1 VIIPIVVSLFMQCP
15 ALSHL
20 YARCSRFLF
29 SELNIYP
36 KPLEYVFMGLRAGI
50 YGGSGY
56 AGAELV
62 RLLAGH
68 PEVGAL
74 GVSSRGY
81 AGRGISEVYPQLAV
95 EGAYVE
101 PEEIDASS
109 LDAAFVAYGHGE
121 SAEAVKGLLEAGA
134 RLVVDLSAD
143 FRLSDVGVYEEWY
156 GEHPAPA
163 LLGEAHYGLPEVFG
177 APGGRLVANPG
188 CYPTAAILALA
199 PVVRRVA
206 VRSVTVNALSGVS
219 GAGAK
224 PSVKT
229 HFVTVNESVS
239 AYGIS
244 NGSPRHRHTPEI
256 EMMLR
261 RVGKTPEVTFVPHL
275 LPISRGEL
283 ETIVVELEE
292 PEELPEAGDVLGWY
306 AEDYEGW
313 GFVEARVEPPHIS
326 HVANTNRARLSAAVD
341 PRAGKLLLFAAVDNL
356 LKGAAGAAVQ
366 NMNLA
371 LGYPEDLGLEH
382 LK

>member
-1 VIIPIVVSLFMQCP
+1 
-15 ALSHL
+15 
-20 YARCSRFLF
+20 
-29 SELNIYP
+29 
-36 KPLEYVFMGLRAGI
+36 
-50 YGGSGY
+50 
-56 AGAELV
+56 
-62 RLLAGH
+62 
-68 PEVGAL
+68 VG
-74 GVSSRGY
+74 
-81 AGRGISEVYPQLAV
+81 
-95 EGAYVE
+95 

-109 LDAAFVAYGHGE
+109 LDVAFVAYGHGE
-121 SAEAVKGLLEAGA
+121 SAEAVRGLLETGA

-143 FRLSDVGVYEEWY
+143 FRLSDVAVYEEWY
-156 GEHPAPA
+156 GVHPAPG

-177 APGGRLVANPG
+177 APEGRLVANPG

-199 PVVRRVA
+199 PVVRREG
-206 VRSVTVNALSGVS
+206 VRSVTINALSGVS

-229 HFVTVNESVS
+229 HFVSVNESVS
-239 AYGIS
+239 PYGIS
-244 NGSPRHRHTPEI
+244 DGTPRHRHTPEI

-261 RVGKTPEVTFVPHL
+261 RVGETPEVTFVPHL

-283 ETIVVELEE
+283 ETIVVELEG
-292 PEELPEAGDVLGWY
+292 ELPEAAEVLDWY
-306 AEDYEGW
+306 EEDYGAW
-313 GFVEARVEPPHIS
+313 GFVEAGAEPPHVS

-341 PRAGKLLLFAAVDNL
+341 RRAGKLLLFAAVDNL

>member
-1 VIIPIVVSLFMQCP
+1 MWSV
-15 ALSHL
+15 
-20 YARCSRFLF
+20 
-29 SELNIYP
+29 
-36 KPLEYVFMGLRAGI
+36 GLKVGI

-68 PEVGAL
+68 PEVGAM

-81 AGRGISEVYPQLAV
+81 AGREIREVYPQLAV
-95 EGAYVE
+95 EGEYVE
-101 PEEIDASS
+101 PGEIDASS

-121 SAEAVKGLLEAGA
+121 SAGAVEGLLDAGA

-143 FRLSDVGVYEEWY
+143 FRLPDVEVYEEWY

-163 LLGEAHYGLPEVFG
+163 LLEEAHYGLPEVFG
-177 APGGRLVANPG
+177 APEGRLVANPG

-199 PVVRRVA
+199 PVVRRLGA
-206 VRSVTVNALSGVS
+206 GVRSVTINALSGVS

-229 HFVTVNESVS
+229 HFVTANESVS
-239 AYGIS
+239 PYGIS

-261 RVGKTPEVTFVPHL
+261 RVGETPEVTFVPHL

-292 PEELPEAGDVLGWY
+292 PGVLPGAGDVLAWY

-313 GFVEARVEPPHIS
+313 GFVEAREEPPHIS

-371 LGYPEDLGLEH
+371 LGYPEELGLEH

>member
-1 VIIPIVVSLFMQCP
+1 MFKRFIQRVEYLSESSKMIV
-15 ALSHL
+15 
-20 YARCSRFLF
+20 
-29 SELNIYP
+29 
-36 KPLEYVFMGLRAGI
+36 MGLKVGI

-68 PEVGAL
+68 PEVGAM

-81 AGRGISEVYPQLAV
+81 AGRGIREVYPQLAV
-95 EGAYVE
+95 EGEYVQ

-121 SAEAVKGLLEAGA
+121 SAGAVEGLLEAGA
-134 RLVVDLSAD
+134 GLVVDLSAD
-143 FRLSDVGVYEEWY
+143 FRLPDVRVYEEWY
-156 GEHPAPA
+156 GQHPAPG

-177 APGGRLVANPG
+177 APEGRLVANPG

-199 PVVRRVA
+199 PVVRRLEGI
-206 VRSVTVNALSGVS
+206 RSITVNALSGVS

-239 AYGIS
+239 PYGIS

-261 RVGKTPEVTFVPHL
+261 RVGDTPEITFVPHL

-283 ETIVVELEE
+283 ETIAVELEE
-292 PEELPEAGDVLGWY
+292 PRALPGAGDVLDWY
-306 AEDYEGW
+306 AEDYSDW
-313 GFVEARVEPPHIS
+313 GFVEAREEPPHIS

-341 PRAGKLLLFAAVDNL
+341 GRAGKLLLFAAVDNL

-371 LGYPEDLGLEH
+371 LEYPEDLGLEH
-382 LK
+382 LR

>member
-1 VIIPIVVSLFMQCP
+1 V
-15 ALSHL
+15 
-20 YARCSRFLF
+20 
-29 SELNIYP
+29 
-36 KPLEYVFMGLRAGI
+36 GLKVGI
-50 YGGSGY
+50 YGGGGY

-74 GVSSRGY
+74 EVSSRGY
-81 AGRGISEVYPQLAV
+81 AGRGISEVYPQLAAQG
-95 EGAYVE
+95 EYVE

-121 SAEAVKGLLEAGA
+121 SAAAVERLLGAGT

-143 FRLSDVGVYEEWY
+143 FRLPDVGVYEEWY

-163 LLGEAHYGLPEVFG
+163 LLEESHYGLPEVFG
-177 APGGRLVANPG
+177 APEGRLVANPG
-188 CYPTAAILALA
+188 CDPTAAILALA
-199 PVVRRVA
+199 PVVGRLG
-206 VRSVTVNALSGVS
+206 VRSVTINALSGVS
-219 GAGAK
+219 GAGAR

-229 HFVTVNESVS
+229 HFVTANESVS
-239 AYGIS
+239 PYGIS
-244 NGSPRHRHTPEI
+244 GGSPRHRHTPEI

-261 RVGKTPEVTFVPHL
+261 RVGETPEVTFVPHL

-283 ETIVVELEE
+283 ETVVVELQDSET
-292 PEELPEAGDVLGWY
+292 LPGARDVLGWY
-306 AEDYEGW
+306 AEDYGGW
-313 GFVEARVEPPHIS
+313 GFVEARPEPPHVS

-341 PRAGKLLLFAAVDNL
+341 ARAGKILLFAAVDNL

-371 LGYPEDLGLEH
+371 LGFPEDLGLEH

>member
-1 VIIPIVVSLFMQCP
+1 
-15 ALSHL
+15 
-20 YARCSRFLF
+20 
-29 SELNIYP
+29 
-36 KPLEYVFMGLRAGI
+36 MGGVGLKVGI
-50 YGGSGY
+50 YGGGGY

-68 PEVGAL
+68 PEVGAMS
-74 GVSSRGY
+74 VSSRGY
-81 AGRGISEVYPQLAV
+81 AGGKIGEVYPHLAV
-95 EGAYVE
+95 EGEYVE
-101 PEEIDASS
+101 PEEIDVHA

-121 SAEAVKGLLEAGA
+121 SAGAVKGLLDGGV

-143 FRLSDVGVYEEWY
+143 FRLPEVEVYEEWY

-163 LLGEAHYGLPEVFG
+163 LLEEAHYGLPEVFG
-177 APGGRLVANPG
+177 APHGRLVANPG

-199 PVVRRVA
+199 PVVRRVGGG
-206 VRSVTVNALSGVS
+206 VRSITINALSGVS

-224 PSVKT
+224 PSIKT
-229 HFVTVNESVS
+229 HFVTANESVS
-239 AYGIS
+239 PYAIS
-244 NGSPRHRHTPEI
+244 AGSPRHRHTPEI
-256 EMMLR
+256 EIMLR
-261 RVGKTPEVTFVPHL
+261 RVGEAPEVTFVPHL

-283 ETIVVELEE
+283 ETIVVELDEE
-292 PEELPEAGDVLGWY
+292 PPDAGDVLGWY

-313 GFVEARVEPPHIS
+313 GFVEARPDPPHIA

-341 PRAGKLLLFAAVDNL
+341 RRTGKILLFAAVDNL

>member
-1 VIIPIVVSLFMQCP
+1 
-15 ALSHL
+15 
-20 YARCSRFLF
+20 
-29 SELNIYP
+29 
-36 KPLEYVFMGLRAGI
+36 MGGVGLKLGI

-68 PEVGAL
+68 PEVGAM

-81 AGRGISEVYPQLAV
+81 AGREIGEVYPQLAV
-95 EGAYVE
+95 EGEYVQ
-101 PEEIDASS
+101 PGEIDASA
-109 LDAAFVAYGHGE
+109 LDVAFVAYGHGE
-121 SAEAVKGLLEAGA
+121 SAGVVRRLLDDGA

-143 FRLSDVGVYEEWY
+143 FRLPDVGVYEEWY
-156 GEHPAPA
+156 EEHPAPG
-163 LLGEAHYGLPEVFG
+163 LLEEAHYGLPEVFG
-177 APGGRLVANPG
+177 VPHGRLVANPG

-199 PVVRRVA
+199 PVVRRVGEG
-206 VRSVTVNALSGVS
+206 VRSITINALSGVS
-219 GAGAK
+219 GAGAR

-229 HFVTVNESVS
+229 HFVTANESV
-239 AYGIS
+239 APYGILD
-244 NGSPRHRHTPEI
+244 GSPRHRHTPEI
-256 EMMLR
+256 EIMLR
-261 RVGKTPEVTFVPHL
+261 RVGEVPKVTFVPHL

-283 ETIVVELEE
+283 ETIVVELD
-292 PEELPEAGDVLGWY
+292 EELPDAGDVFGWY

-313 GFVEARVEPPHIS
+313 GFVEARKEPPHIS
-326 HVANTNRARLSAAVD
+326 HVVNTNRVRLSAAVD
-341 PRAGKLLLFAAVDNL
+341 RRAGKILLFSAVDNL

>member
-1 VIIPIVVSLFMQCP
+1 
-15 ALSHL
+15 
-20 YARCSRFLF
+20 
-29 SELNIYP
+29 
-36 KPLEYVFMGLRAGI
+36 MGDVGLKVGI

-68 PEVGAL
+68 PEVGAM

-95 EGAYVE
+95 EGEYVE
-101 PEEIDASS
+101 PEGIDAST

-121 SAEAVKGLLEAGA
+121 SAGAVKEILAGGA

-143 FRLSDVGVYEEWY
+143 FRLPDVGVYEEWY
-156 GEHPAPA
+156 GEHPAPG
-163 LLGEAHYGLPEVFG
+163 LLEEAHYGLPEVFG
-177 APGGRLVANPG
+177 VPEGRLVANPG

-199 PVVRRVA
+199 PVVRRVG
-206 VRSVTVNALSGVS
+206 VRSLTVNALSGVS
-219 GAGAK
+219 GAGAR

-229 HFVTVNESVS
+229 HFVTANESVS
-239 AYGIS
+239 PYGIAG
-244 NGSPRHRHTPEI
+244 GSLRHRHTLEI
-256 EMMLR
+256 EIMLR
-261 RVGKTPEVTFVPHL
+261 RVGEAPEVTFVPHL

-283 ETIVVELEE
+283 ETIVVELED
-292 PEELPEAGDVLGWY
+292 PEELPDAGEVLGWY

-313 GFVEARVEPPHIS
+313 GFVEARPEPPHIS

-341 PRAGKLLLFAAVDNL
+341 GRAGKLLLFSAVDNL

>member
-1 VIIPIVVSLFMQCP
+1 MCV
-15 ALSHL
+15 
-20 YARCSRFLF
+20 
-29 SELNIYP
+29 
-36 KPLEYVFMGLRAGI
+36 MGLKVGI

-62 RLLAGH
+62 GLLAEH
-68 PEVGAL
+68 PEVGAM

-81 AGRGISEVYPQLAV
+81 AGRGINDVYPQLAV
-95 EGAYVE
+95 EGEYVE

-121 SAEAVKGLLEAGA
+121 SAGAVKELLDGGA
-134 RLVVDLSAD
+134 RLVIDLSAD
-143 FRLSDVGVYEEWY
+143 FRLPDVEVYNEWY
-156 GEHPAPA
+156 GEHPAPG
-163 LLGEAHYGLPEVFG
+163 LLKEAHYGLPEVFG
-177 APGGRLVANPG
+177 VPKVRLVANPG

-199 PVVRRVA
+199 PVVRRLGTGI
-206 VRSVTVNALSGVS
+206 RSVTINALSGVS

-224 PSVKT
+224 PSFKT

-239 AYGIS
+239 PYGIS
-244 NGSPRHRHTPEI
+244 DGSPRHRHTPEI
-256 EMMLR
+256 EIMLR
-261 RVGKTPEVTFVPHL
+261 RVGEAPEVTFVPHL

-292 PEELPEAGDVLGWY
+292 AEELPETPDLLGWY

-313 GFVEARVEPPHIS
+313 GFVEARPEPPHVS
-326 HVANTNRARLSAAVD
+326 HVTNTNRARLSAAVD
-341 PRAGKLLLFAAVDNL
+341 RRAGKLLLFSAVDNL
-356 LKGAAGAAVQ
+356 LKGAAGTAVQ